1 MVVVVDGG
9 AVVGVVGGAGRGG
22 GVLVITDWIL
32 TAGPGVLLPAQ
43 IIRLPGPAQTE
54 HLKPLVYDDL
64 PEDHGVLHQREE
76 DEEHAGEEP
85 DLQGRDGVGD
95 GDPGGGGVEHVY
107 QDQTES
113 DQQDNPRGNH
123 VLQ

>member
-9 AVVGVVGGAGRGG
+9 VVVGVVGGAGRGG

-32 TAGPGVLLPAQ
+32 TAGTGVLLPAQ

-76 DEEHAGEEP
+76 DEEHAGQQP
-85 DLQGRDGVGD
+85 DLQGCHCVRHGD
-95 GDPGGGGVEHVY
+95 TGGGGVEHIY
-107 QDQTES
+107 
-113 DQQDNPRGNH
+113 
-123 VLQ
+123 

>member
-9 AVVGVVGGAGRGG
+9 VVVGVVGGAGRGG

-43 IIRLPGPAQTE
+43 IIRLPSTQIE

-107 QDQTES
+107 QDKTQ
-113 DQQDNPRGNH
+113 
-123 VLQ
+123 